1 LEKPKICP
9 YCASAAQ
16 LLLVSKDRNRRL
28 SADDFSYYQCIGC
41 GLVFLTPLPDDLERF
56 YEGGY
61 QKIPKTLNELRA
73 MAVKENYRLLPIMD
87 KVGGDLLEIGPWIGI
102 FSINAKDAG
111 FRVDAIEM
119 SAAASE
125 FLRNVVGIPV
135 VHSNDPVKSLNAPK
149 LYDVIALW
157 HSLEHLHRP
166 WEVLEAASKR
176 LKPGGILLIAI
187 PNIAGTQAKLL
198 GKRWLHLDAPRH
210 LYFWSPQALAKL
222 VSRYGLQTVKLDTAD
237 RLSRILSINA
247 WEAFIRA
254 LVSVPIL
261 RGVAAKF
268 LAPIV
273 NAATQR
279 KNRGAGLTAMFRAP

>member
-1 LEKPKICP
+1 M
-9 YCASAAQ
+9 
-16 LLLVSKDRNRRL
+16 
-28 SADDFSYYQCIGC
+28 
-41 GLVFLTPLPDDLERF
+41 FLTPLPDDLERF